1 MDVLA
6 LSVGLST
13 LFVWFSILCFVG
25 LMSPSLWVDLP
36 ILGLG
41 SWSRL
46 PRGFHPHRG
55 SHLHGLYH
63 YLIFPFMGLFLWFL
77 SNTIWLPREPHSK
90 VSLPPL
96 GLCGSHAAPSWVL
109 GKWVGICC
117 YCWCCVLLFYPV
129 AEFLFFIFSLVL
141 GLGLGMTT
149 SSPFLV
155 NISFQYQ

>member
-6 LSVGLST
+6 LSIGLST
-13 LFVWFSILCFVG
+13 LFVGFSIVRFVG
-25 LMSPSLWVDLP
+25 LVSPSLWVDLP
-36 ILGLG
+36 LLGLG

-46 PRGFHPHRG
+46 HRGFHPHRG
-55 SHLHGLYH
+55 SCLHGLYL
-63 YLIFPFMGLFLWFL
+63 YLIFPIMGLFLWFF
-77 SNTIWLPREPHSK
+77 SNTIWLPHEPHLE

-96 GLCGSHAAPSWVL
+96 SSFGSLAAPSWVL
-109 GKWVGICC
+109 GKWVKICC
-117 YCWCCVLLFYPV
+117 YCWCCVLFFCPV

-149 SSPFLV
+149 SSPLLV